1 LTLAGLAALYRAW
14 CASVPFENTRKM
26 MALRTGGDGELPGAR
41 AADFLA
47 HLIDHGTGGTCWPSS
62 NALYAVAS
70 ALGFDARRVAGSM
83 RDLGVVSHASV
94 KVRIDG
100 ADWLVDS
107 SMLTNEPTPLGPG
120 VFVGG
125 DPVWPVE
132 VEAVDGTHLIW
143 WHTPPSADYVPCR
156 LLVDPAPFEV
166 YLEGYER
173 SRGRSPFNQRLYAR
187 RNRPATLVILLGNT
201 RISRTAAG
209 VASRD
214 LTPDELRAAL
224 RDDIGLSVSHVEAW
238 EATGSLDASFEPAT
252 GAPPAAPA
260 PKPPSMRQS
269 DRGAAP

>member
-1 LTLAGLAALYRAW
+1 MRVHDQPLPAALRRRVLERLGLPGPPPLTLAGLAALYRAW

-107 SMLTNEPTPLGPG
+107 SMLTNEPTPLGPEIG
-120 VFVGG
+120 R
-125 DPVWPVE
+125 
-132 VEAVDGTHLIW
+132 A
-143 WHTPPSADYVPCR
+143 SCR
-156 LLVDPAPFEV
+156 
-166 YLEGYER
+166 ER
-173 SRGRSPFNQRLYAR
+173 
-187 RNRPATLVILLGNT
+187 V
-201 RISRTAAG
+201 
-209 VASRD
+209 
-214 LTPDELRAAL
+214 
-224 RDDIGLSVSHVEAW
+224 
-238 EATGSLDASFEPAT
+238 
-252 GAPPAAPA
+252 
-260 PKPPSMRQS
+260 
-269 DRGAAP
+269 